1 MAPAWPPGPCA
12 AQARGPCSAIAT
24 DTNWR
29 ALTADWRAK
38 ASRTQRRIHYLRFE
52 IETPSP
58 IKENQPMK
66 TLDLAL
72 AAAPSVISV
81 TAAPYGSPLNITLP
95 SYVVANPP
103 LPAPRP
109 VPHLNANQ
117 KASECEHQT
126 VRAAACRGVADQAIA
141 GGPLLQTA

>member
-1 MAPAWPPGPCA
+1 V
-12 AQARGPCSAIAT
+12 QRDRDRHELART
-24 DTNWR
+24 D
-29 ALTADWRAK
+29 
-38 ASRTQRRIHYLRFE
+38 SRLARQSKPHLSTLRNR
-52 IETPSP
+52 TPSP

-72 AAAPSVISV
+72 AAAASV
-81 TAAPYGSPLNITLP
+81 TAAPYGSPLNTTLP

>member
-1 MAPAWPPGPCA
+1 V
-12 AQARGPCSAIAT
+12 IAT

-38 ASRTQRRIHYLRFE
+38 ASRTSADPLSTLRNRNPVADQGKP
-52 IETPSP
+52 TD
-58 IKENQPMK
+58 ENACPR
-66 TLDLAL
+66 ASRGG
-72 AAAPSVISV
+72 SVASVTSV
-81 TAAPYGSPLNITLP
+81 TAAPYGSPLNTTLP

-117 KASECEHQT
+117 KAFECEHQT